1 MTSARGDGAES
12 AALMLRRFGV
22 MIYGPTA
29 IFALGEGAVLP
40 LIPIFAAERGA
51 DPALAAFI
59 AGLLVIGQL
68 CGNIPAGA
76 LLQRVGER
84 FTMACAGVVVLVG
97 AVAMALLPDLTA
109 LGASAFLI
117 GVGAAGFGVAR
128 HAFMTTRVPI
138 SFRARALALLGGSF
152 RLGIFVGP
160 FVAAGLLFLLHDE
173 HAAVWFLGVC
183 VIAATLM
190 VLIGPDPER
199 QIAATVDLR
208 LEVEDTGE
216 AVTGSI
222 PRVERIGVFR
232 TMWRH
237 RAVLARLG
245 AAAACLSSVRAAR
258 QIILPLFGIMIGLD
272 AATIALIIGIAGG
285 VDFALFYASGQ
296 VMDRFGRLWAVLP
309 ALALMGVGY
318 VALALT
324 VPLPEDAMWFA
335 VFAIVIAVG
344 NGLSSGI
351 LLTIGADT
359 APQDDPGPYLGA
371 FRTLT
376 DGGGAATTFLVA
388 GVTALISL
396 PAASLAMGV
405 VALLGCAGFIRWI
418 PRYVPRRA
426 RA

>member
-1 MTSARGDGAES
+1 MAEPRGGGDSTG
-12 AALMLRRFGV
+12 LMLRRFGV
-22 MIYGPTA
+22 MIYGPTTV
-29 IFALGEGAVLP
+29 FALGEGAVLP

-51 DPALAAFI
+51 DPGLAAFV

-76 LLQRVGER
+76 LVPRVGER
-84 FTMACAGVVVLVG
+84 FTMVYAGGVVLVG
-97 AVAMALLPDLTA
+97 AVGMALLPGIWE

-138 SFRARALALLGGSF
+138 AFRARALALLGGTF
-152 RLGIFVGP
+152 RLGIFIGP
-160 FVAAGLLFLLHDE
+160 FVAAGLLFLVHDQ
-173 HAAVWFLGVC
+173 HAAVWFLAVC
-183 VIAATLM
+183 VVASTLM

-199 QIAATVDLR
+199 QIPAAGGALI
-208 LEVEDTGE
+208 VEDTGE
-216 AVTGSI
+216 AVTGAI
-222 PRVERIGVFR
+222 PHAERIGVFQ
-232 TMWRH
+232 TMWRY

-258 QIILPLFGIMIGLD
+258 QIILPLFGVMIGLD
-272 AATIALIIGIAGG
+272 APTIALIIGISGA

-309 ALALMGVGY
+309 ALILMGLGY

-324 VPLPEDAMWFA
+324 VPLPQDEMWFA
-335 VFAIVIAVG
+335 MFAIVIAVG

-359 APQDDPGPYLGA
+359 APATDPGPYLGSW
-371 FRTLT
+371 RTIT
-376 DGGGAATTFLVA
+376 DAGGAVTAFVVA
-388 GVTALISL
+388 GVTALVSL
-396 PAASLAMGV
+396 PAASLAMGL
-405 VALLGCAGFIRWI
+405 VALLGCAGFTRWI
-418 PRYVPRRA
+418 PRFVPRRVA
-426 RA
+426 E

>member
-1 MTSARGDGAES
+1 VTAAGREGEEGTARVLG
-12 AALMLRRFGV
+12 RFAV
-22 MIYGPTA
+22 MIYGPTTV
-29 IFALGEGAVLP
+29 FALGEGAVLP

-51 DPALAAFI
+51 DPGLAAFI

-76 LLQRVGER
+76 LVPRVGER
-84 FTMACAGVVVLVG
+84 MTMVFAGGVVLVG
-97 AVAMALLPDLTA
+97 AVAMALLPGLVA
-109 LGASAFLI
+109 LGASAFLV

-138 SFRARALALLGGSF
+138 AFRARALSLLGGTF
-152 RLGIFVGP
+152 RLGIFIGP
-160 FVAAGLLFLLHDE
+160 FVAAGLLFLVHDQ
-173 HAAVWFLGVC
+173 HAAVWFLAAC
-183 VIAATLM
+183 VVGATLM

-199 QIAATVDLR
+199 QVPAGNGAAL
-208 LEVEDTGE
+208 LVEDTGE
-216 AVTGSI
+216 AVTGAI

-258 QIILPLFGIMIGLD
+258 QIILPLFGVMIGLD
-272 AATIALIIGIAGG
+272 APTIALIIGISGA

-309 ALALMGVGY
+309 ALALMGAGY

-324 VPLPEDAMWFA
+324 VPLPQDEMWFA
-335 VFAIVIAVG
+335 MFAIVIAVG

-359 APQDDPGPYLGA
+359 APPTDPSPYLGSW
-371 FRTLT
+371 RTLT
-376 DGGGAATTFLVA
+376 DAGGAATTFLVA

-405 VALLGCAGFIRWI
+405 VALLGCAGFVRWI
-418 PRYVPRRA
+418 PRFVPRRPVG
-426 RA
+426 

>member
-1 MTSARGDGAES
+1 
-12 AALMLRRFGV
+12 MLRRFGV
-22 MIYGPTA
+22 MIYGPTTV
-29 IFALGEGAVLP
+29 FALGEGAVLP

-51 DPALAAFI
+51 DPGLAAFI

-76 LLQRVGER
+76 LVPKVGER
-84 FTMACAGVVVLVG
+84 FTMVFAGGVVLVG
-97 AVAMALLPDLTA
+97 AIGMALLPGLVE

-160 FVAAGLLFLLHDE
+160 FVAAGLLFLVHDQ
-173 HAAVWFLGVC
+173 HAAVWFLAVC
-183 VIAATLM
+183 VVGATLM

-199 QIAATVDLR
+199 AVPVAHGAAM
-208 LEVEDTGE
+208 VEDTGE

-237 RAVLARLG
+237 RSVLARLG
-245 AAAACLSSVRAAR
+245 ASAACLASVRAAR
-258 QIILPLFGIMIGLD
+258 QIILPLFGVMIGLD
-272 AATIALIIGIAGG
+272 AATIALIIGISGA

-309 ALALMGVGY
+309 ALILMGVGY

-324 VPLPEDAMWFA
+324 VPLPQDEMWYAM
-335 VFAIVIAVG
+335 FAIVIAVG
-344 NGLSSGI
+344 NGISSGI
-351 LLTIGADT
+351 LLTLGADT
-359 APQDDPGPYLGA
+359 APPGDPGPYLGSW
-371 FRTLT
+371 RTLT
-376 DGGGAATTFLVA
+376 DAGGAATTLLVSA
-388 GVTALISL
+388 ITALVSL

-405 VALLGCAGFIRWI
+405 IALAGCAGFIRWI
-418 PRYVPRRA
+418 PRFVPRGPA
-426 RA
+426 S